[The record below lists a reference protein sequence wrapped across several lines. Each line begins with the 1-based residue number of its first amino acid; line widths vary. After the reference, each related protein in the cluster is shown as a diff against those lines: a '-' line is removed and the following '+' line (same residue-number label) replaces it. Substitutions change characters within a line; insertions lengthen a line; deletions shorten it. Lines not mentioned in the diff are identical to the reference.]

1 MNRYEPF
8 AQPTVVTNDT
18 LSRVLGLL
26 GVAAL
31 FTAAGALISPALG
44 RGGFFVALFGGLACV
59 FILPFVKERAPL
71 NYILL
76 YGFATLEG
84 VILGS
89 IVELYVASGLGL
101 LVLNAAAATGV
112 VTLVAGGVGYT
123 TKRDLSGMGGFLF
136 IGLIALL
143 ITSVVGIFIHL
154 QFLQLIISAAG
165 AVLFSAYLVFDL
177 NRVARATNVT
187 QGDAIVLA
195 ISVYLDVVNLFLYLL
210 RLLGILSGR
219 D

>member
-1 MNRYEPF
+1 MNRYD
-8 AQPTVVTNDT
+8 AWNQPATVTTDT

-26 GVAAL
+26 GIAAL
-31 FTAAGALISPALG
+31 FTAAGALVAPAVG
-44 RGGFFVALFGGLACV
+44 RGGFYIALFGGLACV
-59 FILPFVKERAPL
+59 FILPFVKEKAPF
-71 NYILL
+71 NYALL

-84 VILGS
+84 IVLGS
-89 IVELYVASGLGL
+89 IVELYVSAGMGL
-101 LVLNAAAATGV
+101 LVLNAAAATGI

-143 ITSVVGIFIHL
+143 VTSVVGIFIHL
-154 QFLQLIISAAG
+154 AILQLVISAVG

-177 NRVARATNVT
+177 NRVARAQNVT
-187 QGDAIVLA
+187 EGDAIVLA
-195 ISVYLDVVNLFLYLL
+195 ISVYLDIVNLFLYLL
-210 RLLGILSGR
+210 RLLGILRG